1 MFKGLRDEIVS
12 LNADVKNVA
21 NCERAKKLRK
31 KLLAIGL
38 PLAIIGLIGL
48 IASVVMFA
56 TTPIN
61 NGIADIIVPIVLFV
75 SMAIISSV
83 GATLSSYGFKII
95 VTGYATELVDS
106 VVGDNC
112 PNCGDKISSEELFCS
127 KCGKPVR
134 KECKKCQHINN
145 IKNDYCEKCGEKL
158 D

>member
-61 NGIADIIVPIVLFV
+61 NGSADIIVPIVLFV
-75 SMAIISSV
+75 SMAIISSI
-83 GATLSSYGFKII
+83 GAMLSSYGFKII
-95 VTGYATELVDS
+95 VTGYATELADS

-112 PNCGDKISSEELFCS
+112 PNCGDKISSEELFCN

-134 KECKKCQHINN
+134 KQCKKCNHINN
-145 IKNDYCEKCGEKL
+145 IKNEYCEKCGEKL